1 MSAPH
6 FTAVPAT
13 ATLAVL
19 DADDVA
25 PVRRQEVE
33 AGTSYTLTGLMS
45 VRECAR
51 LVAHAEAAGF
61 APAGL
66 AIGDD
71 EYRVNEKARNNLRV
85 IVEDRAFAD
94 RLWRRIAAVVDRRH
108 DGLVVAGL
116 NWRFRIYKY
125 QVGHY
130 FRPHYDRR
138 VELPGGV
145 GETRFSFMIYL
156 NEGFSGG
163 DTVFYEEK
171 RRAARGASRKRNNK
185 VLHRVTPRTGQA
197 LVFDHDVLHEGSE
210 VTAGIKYAVRTDLY
224 YAKP

>member
-1 MSAPH
+1 MTPH
-6 FTAVPAT
+6 DPTGRRRADFTALPET
-13 ATLAVL
+13 ASLAVL
-19 DADDVA
+19 DAEDDVA

-33 AGTSYTLTGLMS
+33 TGASYTLSGVMS

-71 EYRVNEKARNNLRV
+71 EYRV
-85 IVEDRAFAD
+85 RAFAS
-94 RLWRRIAAVVDRRH
+94 RLWRRIAPVVDRRH
-108 DGLVVAGL
+108 DGLVAAGL

-125 QVGHY
+125 QAGHY

-156 NEGFSGG
+156 NEGFAGG
-163 DTVFYEEK
+163 DTIFYEQK
-171 RRAARGASRKRNNK
+171 RRTSRGGSRKRNNK
-185 VLHRVTPRTGQA
+185 VLHRVTPRTGAA
-197 LVFDHDVLHEGSE
+197 LAFDHDLLHEGSE
-210 VTAGIKYAVRTDLY
+210 VTDGIKYAVRTDLY
-224 YAKP
+224 YARP